1 MENRYMNRYKTTLTA
16 LFLTVVFILTIP
28 VNIKAGNIAENIFEA
43 RVDKAEKKEQI
54 EEKYDR
60 IYDIINKISGMKFL
74 TDDEKESISK
84 DKKQLLTRYQKIDEI
99 KAKITKVSDKIMK
112 GSDTLNNKYNTIYAL
127 NIDLW
132 TKVDADYR
140 DNRENYL
147 SNEER
152 VKKSTSLSSDEKKK
166 LIEDAVLLDK
176 LEERIQVFY
185 DKADKA
191 TEKLRGQI
199 QKEYNS
205 IDRIVEKNDSVWEK
219 IFNFSKKT

>member
-1 MENRYMNRYKTTLTA
+1 MNRYKLTVTA
-16 LFLTVVFILTIP
+16 LFLATIFILTIP
-28 VNIKAGNIAENIFEA
+28 MDIRAGMLAENVYEA
-43 RVDKAEKKEQI
+43 RINKTKEAELT
-54 EEKYDR
+54 EEKYNK
-60 IYDIINKISGMKFL
+60 IYDITVKISDIKFL
-74 TDDEKESISK
+74 TDDEKASISK

-166 LIEDAVLLDK
+166 LIEDAALLDK

>member
-1 MENRYMNRYKTTLTA
+1 MNRYKLTVTA
-16 LFLTVVFILTIP
+16 LFLATIFILTIP
-28 VNIKAGNIAENIFEA
+28 MDIRAGMLAENVYEA
-43 RVDKAEKKEQI
+43 RINKTKEAELT
-54 EEKYDR
+54 EEKYNK
-60 IYDIINKISGMKFL
+60 IYDITVKISDIKFL
-74 TDDEKESISK
+74 TDDEKASISK

>member
-1 MENRYMNRYKTTLTA
+1 MNRYKITITA
-16 LFLTVVFILTIP
+16 LFLTAVFILTIP

-43 RVDKAEKKEQI
+43 RVDKAEKGEQI

-74 TDDEKESISK
+74 TDDEKASISK
-84 DKKQLLTRYQKIDEI
+84 DKKQLLIRYQKIDEI

-112 GSDTLNNKYNTIYAL
+112 GSDILNNKYNTIYAL

-185 DKADKA
+185 DKTDKA